1 MGRKERIS
9 SSQQVSALLTLALVT
24 KTDGGS
30 DADTQ
35 AGRLL
40 QEQLDAPLPVAA
52 YEPQSAL
59 PEQRSSIQSMLAD
72 PKTPLSLI
80 LAIKTHAKEQA
91 NGVPK
96 EDTPEYLVPLSIYYA
111 AIAAAMIHHGRK
123 ITRHASA
130 ALVRSFDKLT
140 RRPWMVPYLI
150 DLYEQG
156 TDICSRHVDD

>member
-1 MGRKERIS
+1 MERNERIS
-9 SSQQVSALLTLALVT
+9 SSQVSAFLTFALET
-24 KTDGGS
+24 KLGGGC

-40 QEQLDAPLPVAA
+40 QEQLDAPLPADA

-59 PEQRSSIQSMLAD
+59 PEKRPSIQWMLAD
-72 PKTPLSLI
+72 PKTPLALI

-96 EDTPEYLVPLSIYYA
+96 EDTPEYIVPLSIYYA

-123 ITRHASA
+123 ITGHEYA
-130 ALVRSFDKLT
+130 ALIRSFDKLA
-140 RRPWMVPYLI
+140 RRPWMVPYLV

-156 TDICSRHVDD
+156 TDICRRHVDD